1 MTFKNKSYSPSINNK
16 LYVKSLRSF
25 SKNKEFTNIGLCDDL
40 KSIKIDKKCV
50 NFFDKKLQKILLN
63 RLKYSKKIDASKIIP
78 PKQIYGNCWFNTMF
92 MTFFISDKGNK
103 FFRFFREL
111 MITGKKLNNQ
121 HIEDDEL
128 KNMFFLLNIFIEAS
142 LNQTKNAKTKNA
154 KTKNAKTKVNNKT
167 RKYKKYN
174 NELLEIF
181 NKYTHNLQTNYFIK
195 LIHDK
200 IESKTLITSAI
211 PNIDEGG
218 NPIEFYKSLMNFLNY
233 DILKILQI
241 TIKDA
246 YIENIEHHIS
256 MHIYNKIPDIIIL
269 EDINNY
275 NKTYKYKESYSI
287 NYNNKVINY
296 SLDSII
302 ITNKDYYKM
311 NSSKHFVCVLTI
323 NNKGYKFD
331 GYSYSRL
338 TKFNWKA
345 NINKNKDWSFLENQ
359 NYHKDK
365 YNFTKGYKLM
375 FYYRT

>member
-1 MTFKNKSYSPSINNK
+1 
-16 LYVKSLRSF
+16 
-25 SKNKEFTNIGLCDDL
+25 
-40 KSIKIDKKCV
+40 
-50 NFFDKKLQKILLN
+50 
-63 RLKYSKKIDASKIIP
+63 
-78 PKQIYGNCWFNTMF
+78 
-92 MTFFISDKGNK
+92 
-103 FFRFFREL
+103 
-111 MITGKKLNNQ
+111 
-121 HIEDDEL
+121 
-128 KNMFFLLNIFIEAS
+128 
-142 LNQTKNAKTKNA
+142 
-154 KTKNAKTKVNNKT
+154 
-167 RKYKKYN
+167 
-174 NELLEIF
+174 
-181 NKYTHNLQTNYFIK
+181 
-195 LIHDK
+195 
-200 IESKTLITSAI
+200 
-211 PNIDEGG
+211 
-218 NPIEFYKSLMNFLNY
+218 
-233 DILKILQI
+233 
-241 TIKDA
+241 
-246 YIENIEHHIS
+246 